1 MTQPKDADEGL
12 NPINCSASVIQLEWF
27 QIALKTYFWAGFLFA
42 GVFATSLVCLA
53 ATKYYHDQAV
63 LRHNEMQRD
72 FRSYYSELSKARETV
87 REVGKIWYSV
97 DEMRKKIE
105 GVNNGIK

>member
-1 MTQPKDADEGL
+1 MTKETETPL
-12 NPINCSASVIQLEWF
+12 HQLQWF
-27 QIALKTYFWAGFLFA
+27 QIALRTYFWAGFLFA
-42 GVFATSLVCLA
+42 CVFATSLLCLA

-72 FRSYYSELSKARETV
+72 FRSYYSELAKARETV

-105 GVNNGIK
+105 ETNK

>member
-12 NPINCSASVIQLEWF
+12 NPINCSASVVQLEWF

-53 ATKYYHDQAV
+53 ATKYYYDQTV
-63 LRHNEMQRD
+63 LQHNAMERD
-72 FRSYYSELSKARETV
+72 FRSYTRDLAEAREKA
-87 REVGKIWYSV
+87 REVGKAWYAV
-97 DEMRKKIE
+97 DQIRQKIE
-105 GVNNGIK
+105 EEKSK